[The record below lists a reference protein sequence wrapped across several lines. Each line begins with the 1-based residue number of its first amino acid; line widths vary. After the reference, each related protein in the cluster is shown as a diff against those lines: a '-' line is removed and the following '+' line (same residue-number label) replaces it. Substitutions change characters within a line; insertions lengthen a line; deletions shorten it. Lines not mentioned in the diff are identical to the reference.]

1 MGLFELVLVGFGLAM
16 DAFAVAIGKGLNTR
30 RIVPRQV
37 LITGLWFGGF
47 QALMP
52 IVGYLLGSSFA
63 HVVSSVDH
71 WIAFALLLL
80 IGLNMIRE
88 TVWGDEEDAPD
99 SDFGPRKMFV
109 MAVATSIDALTI
121 GITLAF
127 LNVNIWVA
135 AAAIGIITFALSAA
149 GVYIGYH
156 FGAKLGS
163 KAGILGGVVLICLGI
178 KIFLEHLGV
187 IA

>member
-1 MGLFELVLVGFGLAM
+1 MMPLIGYFIGIR
-16 DAFAVAIGKGLNTR
+16 FADFVTN
-30 RIVPRQV
+30 
-37 LITGLWFGGF
+37 
-47 QALMP
+47 
-52 IVGYLLGSSFA
+52 
-63 HVVSSVDH
+63 VDH
-71 WIAFALLLL
+71 WIAFVLLAL
-80 IGLNMIRE
+80 IGGNMIKE
-88 TVWGDEEDAPD
+88 SFEKGEEKVQPD
-99 SDFGPRKMFV
+99 FSVKAMFPL
-109 MAVATSIDALTI
+109 AVATSIDALTI

-127 LNVNIWVA
+127 LNVNIWIA
-135 AAAIGIITFALSAA
+135 AAVIGIITFALSAA

>member
-1 MGLFELVLVGFGLAM
+1 MGVAELILIAVGLAM
-16 DAFAVAIGKGLNTR
+16 DAFAVSVGKGLTVNR
-30 RIVPRQV
+30 VEPRHAMCA
-37 LITGLWFGGF
+37 GAWFGGF

-135 AAAIGIITFALSAA
+135 AAVIGIITFVLSAI
-149 GVYIGYH
+149 GVHLGSR

>member
-1 MGLFELVLVGFGLAM
+1 MGVAELILIAVGLAM
-16 DAFAVAIGKGLNTR
+16 DAFAVSVGKGLTVSR
-30 RIVPRQV
+30 VEPRHAMCA
-37 LITGLWFGGF
+37 GAWFGGF

-127 LNVNIWVA
+127 LNVNIWIA
-135 AAAIGIITFALSAA
+135 AAVIGIITFALSAA

>member
-1 MGLFELVLVGFGLAM
+1 MAFVELILIAIGLAM
-16 DAFAVAIGKGLNTR
+16 DAFAVSVGKGLSVSR
-30 RIVPRQV
+30 VEPRHAMSA
-37 LITGLWFGGF
+37 GLWFGGF

-52 IVGYLLGSSFA
+52 IAGYLLGSSFA

-88 TVWGDEEDAPD
+88 TLWGDDEGHD
-99 SDFGPRKMFV
+99 SDFSPRKMFV
-109 MAVATSIDALTI
+109 MAIATSIDALTI

-135 AAAIGIITFALSAA
+135 AAVIGVITFALSAI
-149 GVYIGYH
+149 GVHLGSR
-156 FGAKLGS
+156 FGAKVGS

-178 KIFLEHLGV
+178 KILLEHMGV